1 MAVGLGRG
9 GTGIGHR
16 PERREAP
23 KVRVDRSQT
32 RTEAVAPGD
41 EVGHERVGVLDEL
54 GELGQAPLPV
64 ALPDAAAEI
73 LCIRLAALPIQPADA
88 EPAVDVDPG
97 VTVAWAEADA
107 GQDAARDR
115 LADGLGG
122 DRLDHRQQRPSRI
135 GVGLEAKLNV
145 VAGMLH
151 GSVGLDPGVE

>member
-1 MAVGLGRG
+1 VARASVTGRSG
-9 GTGIGHR
+9 GK
-16 PERREAP
+16 RR
-23 KVRVDRSQT
+23 RSEST
-32 RTEAVAPGD
+32 CTEAVAPGD

-64 ALPDAAAEI
+64 ALPDAAAEV
-73 LCIRLAALPIQPADA
+73 LCIRLAALPVQPADA

-122 DRLDHRQQRPSRI
+122 DRRDHRQQRPSRF

-151 GSVGLDPGVE
+151 GSVGVYPRVE